1 MQHLEGQ
8 FTLSACWQQVDRQ
21 QENYMSLLGQQ
32 SHPVVFKDGS
42 ELRRHV
48 CALNF
53 AKGVPK
59 LWAVGKGSSVSLQA
73 LAEFAVHN

>member
-1 MQHLEGQ
+1 
-8 FTLSACWQQVDRQ
+8 
-21 QENYMSLLGQQ
+21 MSLLGQQ

-53 AKGVPK
+53 AEGVPE